1 MNKTNE
7 AIKKYVKEA
16 IKKES
21 QTINELKK
29 ILKEPMNNENR
40 KHFENLL
47 NRAENRFEQYQAKLA

>member
-1 MNKTNE
+1 MNKTKE

-29 ILKEPMNNENR
+29 ILKEPINMRTENILKTCSIEQKTDSNNIKQN
-40 KHFENLL
+40 
-47 NRAENRFEQYQAKLA
+47 